1 MEAIIKKLLALG
13 IMLLMAA
20 IGGYLLGYSVCSNE
34 QQPET
39 HSETQTNVI
48 HRDTIIYDITV
59 KDSTVIDWHM
69 KPIEHFDTIT
79 QHDTTFIIV
88 PIYHYHFAEALGDV
102 WCSGYDVTLDSLRV
116 KMKET
121 VITTTETVTIQK
133 DRYKNFIGADVGF
146 YDASL
151 LYMRSFGRVSVGL
164 SAGYTYDRQATAR
177 GIIGLNF

>member
-1 MEAIIKKLLALG
+1 
-13 IMLLMAA
+13 MLLMAA
-20 IGGYLLGYSVCSNE
+20 VIGYILGYSVHKAE

-39 HSETQTNVI
+39 HSETHINI
-48 HRDTIIYDITV
+48 IERDSIIYHFHH
-59 KDSTVIDWHM
+59 KDSTIIDWHLE
-69 KPIEHFDTIT
+69 PVEHFTFDTI
-79 QHDTTFIIV
+79 HDTAYIV
-88 PIYHYHFAEALGDV
+88 IPISSYHFSDPLADV

-116 KMKET
+116 TMKET
-121 VITTTETVTIQK
+121 VVTTTETVTIQK

-151 LYMRSFGRVSVGL
+151 LYMRSFGRLSLGL

>member
-1 MEAIIKKLLALG
+1 
-13 IMLLMAA
+13 MLLMAA
-20 IGGYLLGYSVCSNE
+20 VIGYLLGYSIAETE
-34 QQPET
+34 QKPET
-39 HSETQTNVI
+39 HSETHTNI
-48 HRDTIIYDITV
+48 IERDSVVYNFIT
-59 KDSTVIDWHM
+59 KDSTIVDWHL

-79 QHDTTFIIV
+79 QHDTTYIVV
-88 PIYHYHFAEALGDV
+88 PIYHYHFAEAMGDV

-151 LYMRSFGRVSVGL
+151 LYMRSFRRVSVGL

>member
-1 MEAIIKKLLALG
+1 
-13 IMLLMAA
+13 MLLMAS
-20 IGGYLLGYSVCSNE
+20 IGGYLLGYSVRKAE

-39 HSETQTNVI
+39 HSETHTNI
-48 HRDTIIYDITV
+48 IERDSVVYNFIK
-59 KDSTVIDWHM
+59 KDSTIVDWHL
-69 KPIEHFDTIT
+69 KPIEHFDTVT
-79 QHDTTFIIV
+79 QHDTTYIVV

-121 VITTTETVTIQK
+121 VITTTQTVTLHEQ
-133 DRYKNFIGADVGF
+133 RYRNFIGAEVGLT
-146 YDASL
+146 DASL
-151 LYMRSFGRVSVGL
+151 LYIRNIGRLSLGL

>member
-1 MEAIIKKLLALG
+1 MEAIIRRLLTLALV
-13 IMLLMAA
+13 LLMAA
-20 IGGYLLGYSVCSNE
+20 IGGYLLGYSVCSKE

-39 HSETQTNVI
+39 HTDTQTNVI

-59 KDSTVIDWHM
+59 KDSTIVDWHL
-69 KPIEHFDTIT
+69 KPIEHFDTVT

-121 VITTTETVTIQK
+121 VITTTQTVTLHEQ
-133 DRYKNFIGADVGF
+133 RYRNFIGAEVGF
-146 YDASL
+146 NDASI
-151 LYMRSFGRVSVGL
+151 LYIRNVGRMSLGL